1 MEERA
6 LDLSFGVGIKAPL
19 LTSVCLSK
27 SHGLSLLQNFSFL
40 RGGLDKAKYPAPIRG
55 LESWHMHIHTHPPTH
70 LCTSEGLMP

>member
-40 RGGLDKAKYPAPIRG
+40 RGGTR
-55 LESWHMHIHTHPPTH
+55 
-70 LCTSEGLMP
+70 